1 MIRETADDDVASRL
15 PIFYR
20 GRTPTTANRDT
31 TRCTNVSFRIA
42 RKPSEIKGK
51 FPVLRVPVNP
61 KIHNK
66 TRERSRIP
74 PSFVPLRFDR
84 ERKRVKET
92 SHVNA
97 YASFVSFDQK
107 KKKKLGRKE
116 SDYLQWISS
125 DRRETR
131 VTQVDFNHTTIHFG
145 IHGTREDIIRTDS
158 FTTRSRSRS
167 IRPVREWCTWCRD
180 VRPR

>member
-20 GRTPTTANRDT
+20 GRTPTTAGRKPRHHT
-31 TRCTNVSFRIA
+31 LHKLSFRIA
-42 RKPSEIKGK
+42 RKPSEIKGE

-84 ERKRVKET
+84 ERKREKKRHT
-92 SHVNA
+92 SMLTRPL
-97 YASFVSFDQK
+97 FPLTK
-107 KKKKLGRKE
+107 KKKKKRNSVERKAIT
-116 SDYLQWISS
+116 SNGS
-125 DRRETR
+125 
-131 VTQVDFNHTTIHFG
+131 
-145 IHGTREDIIRTDS
+145 
-158 FTTRSRSRS
+158 
-167 IRPVREWCTWCRD
+167 
-180 VRPR
+180 PRIVGKLALHK